1 MIETRKPQ
9 ELVGLG
15 LLCTTLLAALLLG
28 SGPALAQEEPG
39 HVGVIVQ
46 FGDGTTLTRYLEFNT
61 PVDRLTALE
70 ATGLSSETAFAGDAV
85 CKIEEE
91 GCPGTDTDCWCE
103 CPFTPEEPC
112 TFWIYFPMN
121 ESGDG
126 WGDMN
131 TWPLPELE
139 DGHVSAWVW
148 GEVDVVASPWKPL
161 TQVPFVTVEEIRDR
175 ALRPGSVN
183 TTGGP
188 QELAVSATFGG
199 DSDGNAAATVRYHRT
214 GQAWS
219 EPYSMIRGETSFTF
233 TIAGLEPG
241 DYEVEVSYSDY
252 HSGVLGENGAVTFTA
267 PAVGTQVS
275 PSRESQT
282 GASAET
288 AAEVTGEEPAAVPIT
303 SYLGPIGVGGLAFV
317 LIVALLLVIYL
328 RKRAA

>member
-1 MIETRKPQ
+1 MIETKKSHQ
-9 ELVGLG
+9 LVGLG
-15 LLCTTLLAALLLG
+15 LLYTTLVAALLLG
-28 SGPALAQEEPG
+28 SGAALAQEEPG

-46 FGDGTTLTRYLEFNT
+46 FGDGTTLTRYLELNT

-70 ATGLSSETAFAGDAV
+70 ATRLSRETAFAGDAV
-85 CKIEEE
+85 CRIEEE

-131 TWPLPELE
+131 TWPLPELA
-139 DGHVSAWVW
+139 DGHVSGWVW

-161 TQVPFVTVEEIRDR
+161 TQLPFMTVDEIRDR
-175 ALRPGSVN
+175 ALRPGSVSA
-183 TTGGP
+183 TGGP

-199 DSDGNAAATVRYHRT
+199 DSDGNAAAAVRYHRT

-219 EPYSMIRGETSFTF
+219 ETHSMVRGETSFTF
-233 TIAGLEPG
+233 AIAGLEPG
-241 DYEVEVSYSDY
+241 EYEVEVSYSDY
-252 HSGVLGENGAVTFTA
+252 QSGVLGENGAVTFTA

-275 PSRESQT
+275 PSRESQRGT
-282 GASAET
+282 SSEA
-288 AAEVTGEEPAAVPIT
+288 AAEVTSDEPAAVPMAG
-303 SYLGPIGVGGLAFV
+303 YLGPIGVGGVAFV
-317 LIVALLLVIYL
+317 LILAVLLVIYL
-328 RKRAA
+328 RKRAV